1 MRLTE
6 ITGHG
11 QGHSAGVRCSLG
23 TSFFCFLSRQISNDF
38 RDLPTL
44 LIHGAEACLMS
55 LIIGFL
61 YYGHG
66 AIQLSLT
73 DTAALLFMIG
83 ALVPFNVILDV
94 ISKCECG
101 LLSVTHMQGRVSHA
115 LNWIRAGLSSV

>member
-1 MRLTE
+1 MAAFR
-6 ITGHG
+6 
-11 QGHSAGVRCSLG
+11 AGLG
-23 TSFFCFLSRQISNDF
+23 I
-38 RDLPTL
+38 
-44 LIHGAEACLMS
+44 
-55 LIIGFL
+55 

-101 LLSVTHMQGRVSHA
+101 LLSVTHMQGCVSHA
-115 LNWIRAGLSSV
+115 LNWIRVGLSSA

>member
-1 MRLTE
+1 ML
-6 ITGHG
+6 
-11 QGHSAGVRCSLG
+11 QGVAKVTVLGSGVSLAPL
-23 TSFFCFLSRQISNDF
+23 SSDSLSRQISNDF

-44 LIHGAEACLMS
+44 LTHVVEACVMS

-66 AIQLSLT
+66 AVQLSLT
-73 DTAALLFMIG
+73 DTVALLFMIG
-83 ALVPFNVILDV
+83 ALVPFSVILDV